1 MPAEA
6 WPGHLVVLG
15 PTASGKSDLVL
26 AYARRHPGIE
36 IVAVDAMQVY
46 RGMDIGTATPTAAE
60 RAEVPHHGIDL
71 VDPSAEYTVAEF
83 VAEFRAIERSAT
95 ERGVP
100 LVVVGGTGLYLRACL
115 DDITLPG
122 QWPEVRSDLERE
134 LVEVGPAVLFER
146 LQQLD
151 PAAASRIEPGNG
163 RRTVRALEVT
173 IGSGRPFSSFGPGLD
188 TYPTSRHRMIG
199 LRWDRAVL
207 AERIAERVQR
217 MLDAGWLGE
226 VARLR
231 AGGDWSRTAAAALGY
246 RQLADHLDGLV
257 SLDDAVAE
265 IVRRTRA
272 YAVRQ
277 ERWFRRDPR
286 LRWVD
291 ISHDPVL
298 EALPVLE
305 SA

>member
-1 MPAEA
+1 VRADVERQ
-6 WPGHLVVLG
+6 LG
-15 PTASGKSDLVL
+15 
-26 AYARRHPGIE
+26 
-36 IVAVDAMQVY
+36 
-46 RGMDIGTATPTAAE
+46 
-60 RAEVPHHGIDL
+60 
-71 VDPSAEYTVAEF
+71 
-83 VAEFRAIERSAT
+83 
-95 ERGVP
+95 
-100 LVVVGGTGLYLRACL
+100 
-115 DDITLPG
+115 
-122 QWPEVRSDLERE
+122 
-134 LVEVGPAVLFER
+134 EVGPVVLHQR

-151 PAAASRIEPGNG
+151 PVAAAKIEPGNA

-173 IGSGRPFSSFGPGLD
+173 LGSGRPFSSFGPGLD
-188 TYPTSRHRMIG
+188 TYPPSRHRLIG
-199 LRWDRAVL
+199 LRWDREVL
-207 AERIAERVQR
+207 ARRIAERVQR
-217 MLDAGWLGE
+217 MLDAGWLDE

-231 AGGDWSRTAAAALGY
+231 AEGEWSRTAAAALGY
-246 RQLADHLDGLV
+246 RQLVDHLDGVL

-305 SA
+305 ST